1 MSLQV
6 FFIDVKNILL
16 GKIGEE
22 NSVDLKQEIQNALKE
37 GKIGKADAALLI
49 QSINEVKADANE
61 MDKKQLSSISLE
73 DGAVVSFEEYE
84 KKKSELERK
93 KREKQKR
100 VALESVQNQDIQ
112 TTVKESKAVNKSKKL
127 NIDRAKMARA
137 MERDE
142 KTEQN
147 LNKAERDGK
156 N

>member
-1 MSLQV
+1 MSLQD

-16 GKIGEE
+16 GKIDEI

-37 GKIGKADAALLI
+37 GKIKKADAALLI
-49 QSINEVKADANE
+49 QTINEVKADANE

-100 VALESVQNQDIQ
+100 VALESTQNQNIQ
-112 TTVKESKAVNKSKKL
+112 NTVKNVNKSKKL
-127 NIDRAKMARA
+127 NIDRAKMTKA

-142 KTEQN
+142 KAEQN
-147 LNKAERDGK
+147 LNKAGRDGK

>member
-1 MSLQV
+1 MSLQD

-127 NIDRAKMARA
+127 NIDRAKMTRA